1 MAFTPNSNLT
11 RTGPTILRDYAHAA
25 NLFNVD
31 QFRLAPKF
39 NFQFHV
45 SFGINTGALKNSKLV
60 SSYGQEINM
69 LVKSIDLPNFAIATE
84 TLNQYNRK
92 KIVQYRV
99 NYQEIG
105 AKFHDDNMG
114 LINQVWQEY
123 FSYYYADSNTATI
136 PGAYSRNATKAFSS
150 IPSTYGFDA
159 SSITG
164 EPFFSYIKIYQM
176 ARHEYV
182 CYHLY
187 NPVITSWNHNKLDY
201 SQNQMHDFDMKFSYE
216 SVSYSVGNVG
226 QDQPEGFGV
235 THYDNTPSPLKGSR
249 PNGVTSPSFVSSTGA
264 ASGGVLSNTIAQINT
279 YQNTQLS
286 SKPIS
291 KLASGLATGLGVV
304 GLLGA
309 ASSLVSGL
317 SGFSFPSFGSK
328 NTDDVSNP
336 GSSGTENEVLG
347 ENPGEE
353 VDDSGALLSNPDGF
367 EGAGEEAREVDT
379 GADTYDPETDFRTE
393 EFDDSGSLLSNTD
406 GFEEYGGS
414 DDEGDGW

>member
-11 RTGPTILRDYAHAA
+11 RTGPTIFRDYAHAA

-45 SFGINTGALKNSKLV
+45 SFGINTKNSTLV
-60 SSYGQEINM
+60 STYGQEINM

-99 NYQEIG
+99 NYQEIA

-114 LINQVWQEY
+114 LINKLWQEY

-136 PGAYSRNATKAFSS
+136 SGAYARNATKAFSS
-150 IPSTYGFDA
+150 IPSKYGYDA
-159 SSITG
+159 GSTD
-164 EPFFSYIKIYQM
+164 PFFDYIKIYQM

-182 CYHLY
+182 CYHLH

-216 SVSYSVGNVG
+216 SVSYSVGSVG
-226 QDQPEGFGV
+226 LDAPEGFGV
-235 THYDNTPSPLKGSR
+235 THYDHTPSPLQGSI
-249 PNGVTSPSFVSSTGA
+249 PNGVTSPGFVSSVGA
-264 ASGGVLSNTIAQINT
+264 SAGSTLSNTIAQINN
-279 YQNTQLS
+279 YQNKQS
-286 SKPIS
+286 STSPIS
-291 KLASGLATGLGVV
+291 NLVSGLAVGLGVV
-304 GLLGA
+304 GAIGA

-317 SGFSFPSFGSK
+317 SGFKFPNFGSK
-328 NTDDVSNP
+328 NTSNIPNP
-336 GSSGTENEVLG
+336 GARGTEN
-347 ENPGEE
+347 
-353 VDDSGALLSNPDGF
+353 AI
-367 EGAGEEAREVDT
+367 
-379 GADTYDPETDFRTE
+379 
-393 EFDDSGSLLSNTD
+393 
-406 GFEEYGGS
+406 
-414 DDEGDGW
+414 GDRF

>member
-11 RTGPTILRDYAHAA
+11 RTGPTIFRDYAHAA

-45 SFGINTGALKNSKLV
+45 SFGINTKNSKLV

-114 LINQVWQEY
+114 LINQLWQEY

-136 PGAYSRNATKAFSS
+136 PGAYARNATKAYSS
-150 IPSTYGFDA
+150 IPSVYGYDA
-159 SSITG
+159 GSTD
-164 EPFFSYIKIYQM
+164 PFFNYIKIYQM

-201 SQNQMHDFDMKFSYE
+201 SQNAMHDFDMKFSYE

-226 QDQPEGFGV
+226 QDAPEGFGV

-249 PNGVTSPSFVSSTGA
+249 PNGVTSPSFVSSGGA
-264 ASGGVLSNTIAQINT
+264 GAGGILSNTIAQVNT

-291 KLASGLATGLGVV
+291 KLASGLARGLGVV
-304 GLLGA
+304 GILGA

-328 NTDDVSNP
+328 NTDDVPNP
-336 GSSGTENEVLG
+336 GASGTASEIEG
-347 ENPGEE
+347 DNPQESL
-353 VDDSGALLSNPDGF
+353 DDSGSLLSNPEGF
-367 EGAGEEAREVDT
+367 EEDPVVEAQEVDT
-379 GADTYDPETDFRTE
+379 GADTYDFETDFRTE
-393 EFDDSGSLLSNTD
+393 EFDNSGSG
-406 GFEEYGGS
+406 GFEEFGGS
-414 DDEGDGW
+414 DDEGDGF

>member
-11 RTGPTILRDYAHAA
+11 RTGPTIFRDYAHAA

-45 SFGINTGALKNSKLV
+45 SFGINTKNSKLV

-114 LINQVWQEY
+114 LINQLWQEY

-136 PGAYSRNATKAFSS
+136 PGAYARNATKAYSS
-150 IPSTYGFDA
+150 IPSVYGYDA
-159 SSITG
+159 GSTD
-164 EPFFSYIKIYQM
+164 PFFNYIKIYQM

-226 QDQPEGFGV
+226 QDAPEGFGA
-235 THYDNTPSPLKGSR
+235 THYDNKPSPLKGSR
-249 PNGVTSPSFVSSTGA
+249 PNGVTSPSFVSSGGA
-264 ASGGVLSNTIAQINT
+264 GAGGILSNTIAQVNT

-291 KLASGLATGLGVV
+291 KLASGLARGLGVV
-304 GLLGA
+304 GILGA

-328 NTDDVSNP
+328 NTDDVPNP
-336 GSSGTENEVLG
+336 GASGTASEIEG
-347 ENPGEE
+347 DNPQESL
-353 VDDSGALLSNPDGF
+353 DDSGSLLSNPEGF
-367 EGAGEEAREVDT
+367 EEDPVVEAQEVDT
-379 GADTYDPETDFRTE
+379 GADTYDFETDFRTE
-393 EFDDSGSLLSNTD
+393 EFDDSGSG
-406 GFEEYGGS
+406 GFEEFGGS
-414 DDEGDGW
+414 DDEGDGF

>member
-45 SFGINTGALKNSKLV
+45 SFGISPRSKLV
-60 SSYGQEINM
+60 STYGQEINM

-99 NYQEIG
+99 NYPEIG

-114 LINQVWQEY
+114 LINQLWQEY

-136 PGAYSRNATKAFSS
+136 PGAYARNATKAFSS
-150 IPSTYGFDA
+150 IPSVYGYDA
-159 SSITG
+159 GSTD
-164 EPFFSYIKIYQM
+164 PFFNYIKIYQM

-201 SQNQMHDFDMKFSYE
+201 GQNQMHDFDMKFSYE
-216 SVSYSVGNVG
+216 SVSYSFGNVG
-226 QDQPEGFGV
+226 EDAPEGFGD
-235 THYDNTPSPLKGSR
+235 THYDHTPSPLQGNRPNGVTSPSPLQGNR

-264 ASGGVLSNTIAQINT
+264 TAGSILSNTIAQVNT

-286 SKPIS
+286 SNPIS
-291 KLASGLATGLGVV
+291 KLTSGLAVGLGVL
-304 GLLGA
+304 GAIGA

-317 SGFSFPSFGSK
+317 SGFKFPRFGNK
-328 NTDDVSNP
+328 NIVDVPNP
-336 GSSGTENEVLG
+336 GAIGTENAILG
-347 ENPGEE
+347 ENSQSLF
-353 VDDSGALLSNPDGF
+353 DDLGSLLSNPDGF
-367 EGAGEEAREVDT
+367 GGDNVIQTQEVSTGAGGDDGGGGIA
-379 GADTYDPETDFRTE
+379 GAF
-393 EFDDSGSLLSNTD
+393 
-406 GFEEYGGS
+406 
-414 DDEGDGW
+414 DDEGDGF

>member
-45 SFGINTGALKNSKLV
+45 SFGINTKNSKLV
-60 SSYGQEINM
+60 STHGQEINM

-114 LINQVWQEY
+114 LINQLWQEY

-136 PGAYSRNATKAFSS
+136 PGAYARNATKAFSS
-150 IPSTYGFDA
+150 IPSKYGYDA
-159 SSITG
+159 GSTD
-164 EPFFSYIKIYQM
+164 PFFSYIKIYQM

-201 SQNQMHDFDMKFSYE
+201 SQNQMRDFDMKFSYE
-216 SVSYSVGNVG
+216 SVSYSSGNVG
-226 QDQPEGFGV
+226 RDAPEGFGD
-235 THYDNTPSPLKGSR
+235 THYDHTPSPLQGSR
-249 PNGVTSPSFVSSTGA
+249 PNGATSPSFVSSTGA
-264 ASGGVLSNTIAQINT
+264 TAGGVLSNTIAQVNT

-291 KLASGLATGLGVV
+291 KLTSGLAIGLGVV
-304 GLLGA
+304 GALGA

-317 SGFSFPSFGSK
+317 SGFSFPRFGSK
-328 NTDDVSNP
+328 NTNSVPRP
-336 GSSGTENEVLG
+336 GASGTENEIEG
-347 ENPGEE
+347 ENPQESF
-353 VDDSGALLSNPDGF
+353 DDSGSLLSNPDGF
-367 EGAGEEAREVDT
+367 GGDTVTEAQEVDT

-393 EFDDSGSLLSNTD
+393 DSEA
-406 GFEEYGGS
+406 FEEFGGA
-414 DDEGDGW
+414 DDEGDGF

>member
-45 SFGINTGALKNSKLV
+45 SFGISPRSKLV
-60 SSYGQEINM
+60 STYGQEINM

-99 NYQEIG
+99 NYPEIG

-114 LINQVWQEY
+114 LINQLWQEY

-136 PGAYSRNATKAFSS
+136 PGAYARNATKAYSS
-150 IPSTYGFDA
+150 IPSVYGYDA
-159 SSITG
+159 GSTD
-164 EPFFSYIKIYQM
+164 PFFNYIKIYQM

-201 SQNQMHDFDMKFSYE
+201 GQNQMHDFDMKFSYE

-226 QDQPEGFGV
+226 EDAPEGFGD
-235 THYDNTPSPLKGSR
+235 THYDHTPSPLQGNR

-264 ASGGVLSNTIAQINT
+264 GAGGILSNTIAQVNT

-286 SKPIS
+286 SNPIS
-291 KLASGLATGLGVV
+291 KLTSGLAVGLGVL
-304 GLLGA
+304 GAIGA

-317 SGFSFPSFGSK
+317 SGFKFPRFGNK
-328 NTDDVSNP
+328 NTDDVPNP
-336 GSSGTENEVLG
+336 GAIGTENAILG
-347 ENPGEE
+347 ENSQSLF
-353 VDDSGALLSNPDGF
+353 DDSGSLLSNPEGF
-367 EGAGEEAREVDT
+367 EEDPIIEAQEVDT
-379 GADTYDPETDFRTE
+379 GADTYDYETDFRTE
-393 EFDDSGSLLSNTD
+393 DTD
-406 GFEEYGGS
+406 VFEDAGGFEDFGGS
-414 DDEGDGW
+414 DDEGPGW

>member
-45 SFGINTGALKNSKLV
+45 SFGLNFSKLV
-60 SSYGQEINM
+60 SKYGQEINM

-114 LINQVWQEY
+114 LINQLWQEY

-136 PGAYSRNATKAFSS
+136 PGAYARNATKAFSS
-150 IPSTYGFDA
+150 IPSKYGYDA
-159 SSITG
+159 GSTD
-164 EPFFSYIKIYQM
+164 PFFSYIKIYQM

-201 SQNQMHDFDMKFSYE
+201 SQNQMRDFDMKFSYE
-216 SVSYSVGNVG
+216 SVSYSSGNVG
-226 QDQPEGFGV
+226 RDAPEGFGD
-235 THYDNTPSPLKGSR
+235 THYDHTPSPLRGSR
-249 PNGVTSPSFVSSTGA
+249 PNGVTSPGFVSSTGTTA
-264 ASGGVLSNTIAQINT
+264 GGVLSNTIAQINT

-286 SKPIS
+286 SNPIS
-291 KLASGLATGLGVV
+291 KLTSGLAIGLGVV
-304 GLLGA
+304 GALGA

-317 SGFSFPSFGSK
+317 SGFSFPRFGNK
-328 NTDDVSNP
+328 NTDSVPNP
-336 GSSGTENEVLG
+336 GASGTENEIEG
-347 ENPGEE
+347 ENPQESF
-353 VDDSGALLSNPDGF
+353 DDSGSLLSNPDGF
-367 EGAGEEAREVDT
+367 GGDTVTEAQEVDT

-393 EFDDSGSLLSNTD
+393 DSEA
-406 GFEEYGGS
+406 FEEFGGA
-414 DDEGDGW
+414 DDEGDGF